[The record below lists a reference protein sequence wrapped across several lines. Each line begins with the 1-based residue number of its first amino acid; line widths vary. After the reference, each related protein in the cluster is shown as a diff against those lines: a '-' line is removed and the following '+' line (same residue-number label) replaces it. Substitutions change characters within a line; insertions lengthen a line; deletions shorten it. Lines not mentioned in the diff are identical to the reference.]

1 MNFDDY
7 HTFDALVDDEWPA
20 RRRRMTD
27 DVEEIDDVTCEKE
40 TVKAILVKH
49 GRGVLTWVPKSVVHD
64 DSEVYK
70 EGTSGKLVVAR
81 WFAEKEGLG

>member
-1 MNFDDY
+1 
-7 HTFDALVDDEWPA
+7 V
-20 RRRRMTD
+20 TD
-27 DVEEIDDVTCEKE
+27 DVEEIKDVVCERE
-40 TVKAILVKH
+40 TPKAILVKSN
-49 GRGVLTWVPKSVVHD
+49 GVSTWVPKSVIHD